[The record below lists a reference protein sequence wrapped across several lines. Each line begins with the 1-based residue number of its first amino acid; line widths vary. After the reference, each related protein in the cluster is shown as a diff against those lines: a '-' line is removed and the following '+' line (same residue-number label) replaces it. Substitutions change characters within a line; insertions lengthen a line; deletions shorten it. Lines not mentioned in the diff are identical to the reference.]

1 MPNEFTFVGEH
12 RDDTDQLLVLGDD
25 GNYYRYQ
32 PAQESFAQ
40 VQPDETW
47 LVFDDGDEPISDPGD
62 RRSTTS

>member
-47 LVFDDGDEPISDPGD
+47 LVFEDGDEAIADPAD
-62 RRSTTS
+62 KESTTS

>member
-12 RDDTDQLLVLGDD
+12 RDNSDQLLVLGAD

-40 VQPDETW
+40 VEPDESW
-47 LVFDDGDEPISDPGD
+47 LVFPEGEEALEAAGKTEARPS
-62 RRSTTS
+62 